1 MIIAI
6 LVGFPTILIAFVIW
20 GVCSVPE
27 VEEGEPIYDE
37 SDGEKDS
44 ESESEASESP
54 EEENIDQKDK
64 PGKENYFDSPKSDS
78 CQNFFHGNLII
89 FHRPAPF

>member
-1 MIIAI
+1 MAGMII
-6 LVGFPTILIAFVIW
+6 GFPTILIAFVIW

-37 SDGEKDS
+37 SDAEKDS
-44 ESESEASESP
+44 ESETEASESP

-64 PGKENYFDSPKSDS
+64 QAEPVRRRPKRKTAHTDD
-78 CQNFFHGNLII
+78 
-89 FHRPAPF
+89 